1 MDKIREIVSRVFKI
15 DPKDIKMEMT
25 PDDIEQW
32 DSLGQLALINAL
44 EGEFKIF
51 FDIEEIFEIIS
62 IGNIYDILKRKKV
75 I

>member
-15 DPKDIKMEMT
+15 DPEDIKMEMT